1 MVAFIFVLFSLKE
14 DAGQV
19 ILEIEYDIL
28 IRKQIPSTNLRC
40 SMLCL
45 AQFTKLSVTSPL
57 SEGRSLEIRTRCYV
71 SDISCYKMTTIF
83 LYHLQQL
90 TGTNVYYKNVY
101 SL

>member
-40 SMLCL
+40 SVLCL
-45 AQFTKLSVTSPL
+45 A
-57 SEGRSLEIRTRCYV
+57 
-71 SDISCYKMTTIF
+71 
-83 LYHLQQL
+83 
-90 TGTNVYYKNVY
+90 
-101 SL
+101 